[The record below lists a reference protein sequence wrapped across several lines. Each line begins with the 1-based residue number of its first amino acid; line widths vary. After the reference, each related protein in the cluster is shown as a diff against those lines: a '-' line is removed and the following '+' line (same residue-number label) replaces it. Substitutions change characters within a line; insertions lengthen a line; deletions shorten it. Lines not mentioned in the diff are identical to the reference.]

1 MRRALV
7 IAAKD
12 LRLRIRDR
20 SAFIIG
26 FLVPFGLAGIFS
38 LTLADVDEEGDIQ
51 VAYTV
56 VDLDGG
62 HLAGGFVDL
71 LGSLNFVEL
80 GEAST
85 VAEAERLADGG
96 EVDAAFVLPEG
107 FSDSVGAGRGGEIRV
122 LVDPRSDVGGL
133 VARSLARSFAGDL
146 DAVTLSVATALASG
160 APPEEAQGL
169 AERAGAVPPAARLD
183 RDAAESRTLSTTGFF
198 AIGMAVFFVFFTVE
212 FGVRSLLDERQD
224 GTLAR
229 LLVAPLR
236 PAWIVAGKVLSGFVV
251 GVVSMGA
258 LVIATGAFLGAE
270 WGNPVGVILLVLFGV
285 ASAVAVTAL
294 VATLAKTPQQA
305 GGYTSLV
312 TVVLGLIG
320 GTFFP
325 ISQASFL
332 GTVSLVAPQAWMMR
346 GFLRI
351 AGGGEV
357 AEVVPSLLA
366 LSVFVVV
373 TGSAAVVRARSL
385 MGR

>member
-1 MRRALV
+1 MRQALA

-38 LTLADVDEEGDIQ
+38 LTLADVDEEADID
-51 VAYTV
+51 VTYTV

-62 HLAGGFVDL
+62 HLAAGYVEL
-71 LGSLNFVEL
+71 LRSLDFVEVEDA
-80 GEAST
+80 GT
-85 VAEAERLADGG
+85 VAEAERLAEDG
-96 EVDAAFVLPEG
+96 EVDAAFVFPEG
-107 FSDSVGAGRGGEIRV
+107 FSDSVSAGRGGRLRV
-122 LVDPRSDVGGL
+122 LVDPRSDIGGL
-133 VARSLARSFAGDL
+133 VARSLARSFASDL
-146 DAVTLSVATALASG
+146 DAVTLSVATALAEG
-160 APPEEAQGL
+160 APPEDAPDL
-169 AERAGAVPPAARLD
+169 AERAQAAPPAARLE
-183 RDAAESRTLSTTGFF
+183 RGTAEADTLSTTSFF

-212 FGVRSLLDERQD
+212 FGVRSLLDERQE

-236 PAWIVAGKVLSGFVV
+236 PAWIVAGKVASGFVV
-251 GVVSMGA
+251 GVASMGA
-258 LVIATGAFLGAE
+258 LVVATALLLDAE
-270 WGNPVGVILLVLFGV
+270 WGDPVGVVLLVLFGV

-312 TVVLGLIG
+312 TVVLGLVG

-351 AGGGEV
+351 AGGGEL
-357 AEVVPSLLA
+357 ADVVPSLLA
-366 LSVFVVV
+366 LTAFVAV
-373 TGSAAVVRARSL
+373 TGSVALVRARSL

>member
-1 MRRALV
+1 MRQALA

-38 LTLADVDEEGDIQ
+38 LTLADVDEEEDLR
-51 VAYTV
+51 VSYTV

-62 HLAGGFVDL
+62 HLAAAFKGV
-71 LGSLNFVEL
+71 LGSLDFVEL
-80 GEAST
+80 QEASSA
-85 VAEAERLADGG
+85 VEAERAAEEG

-107 FSDSVGAGRGGEIRV
+107 FSDSVAAGGGGEIEV
-122 LVDPRSDVGGL
+122 LLDPRSDIGGL
-133 VARSLARSFAGDL
+133 VARSLARSFASDL

-160 APPEEAQGL
+160 APTQDAAAL
-169 AERAGAVPPAARLD
+169 AERAEALPPAARLD
-183 RDAAESRTLSTTGFF
+183 RDTAESRTLSTTGFF

-212 FGVRSLLDERQD
+212 FGVRSLLDERQE

-236 PAWIVAGKVLSGFVV
+236 PAWIVAGKVVSGFVV

-258 LVIATGAFLGAE
+258 LVIATNVLLGAE
-270 WGNPVGVILLVLFGV
+270 WGDPVGVALLVVFGV

-312 TVVLGLIG
+312 TVVLGLVG

-332 GTVSLVAPQAWMMR
+332 GTVSLLAPQQWMMR
-346 GFLRI
+346 GFLRV
-351 AGGGEV
+351 ASGGEV
-357 AEVVPSLLA
+357 VDVVPSLLA
-366 LSVFVVV
+366 LAAFVVV
-373 TGSAAVVRARSL
+373 TGSVAVVRARSL
-385 MGR
+385 MAR